1 VPGPTPAMMA
11 RAELLGAMV
20 GDEIAV
26 AKWRVSWERRGP
38 ELELE
43 RRVRRR
49 ANICI
54 GKRGRG
60 WKCNQSPHGLRGL
73 MQSMF
78 TKLSRGFG
86 FGTVSK
92 RGC

>member
-1 VPGPTPAMMA
+1 MPGPTPAMMA
-11 RAELLGAMV
+11 RAELVGAMV

-26 AKWRVSWERRGP
+26 AKCRVSWERRRP

-49 ANICI
+49 ANICV

-60 WKCNQSPHGLRGL
+60 WKCNQSPHGL
-73 MQSMF
+73 MF

-92 RGC
+92 RG